1 MILKYVSSF
10 NKDLKKIKDG
20 KLKLN
25 LAKLLIELKNISTIS
40 EIKNLKKMVG
50 YTVYYR
56 IKIGEYRI
64 GLKIE
69 NETTITFIRFKH
81 RKDIYKVFP

>member
-1 MILKYVSSF
+1 MYESSF
-10 NKDLKKIKDG
+10 NKDLKKNKDE
-20 KLKLN
+20 KLKHSI
-25 LAKLLIELKNISTIS
+25 AKLLIELKNIPVFS

-50 YTVYYR
+50 YSVYYR

-69 NETTITFIRFKH
+69 NQTTIILIRFKH